1 MRQMLATVRT
11 AKNSNPRVAVI
22 GVGHEQRG
30 DDAVGLITARHLRG
44 CETILVIEGGSAP
57 ENVTGAVRAFS
68 PNVVLFI
75 DAAQLDLEAGAVRW
89 LDAEAV
95 SGLSASTHTLPLRL
109 VAQYLQAMTGC
120 EVALIGIQPAQNA
133 LDAPLSPV
141 VADAASQVA
150 AAVQSALCGG

>member
-1 MRQMLATVRT
+1 MLAAVRT
-11 AKNSNPRVAVI
+11 AKKSNPRVAVI

-30 DDAVGLITARHLRG
+30 DDAVGLVTARHLRG
-44 CETILVIEGGSAP
+44 CETIRVIEGGSAP

-68 PNVVLFI
+68 PDVVLFI
-75 DAAQLDLEAGAVRW
+75 DAAQLDLDAGTIRW
-89 LDAEAV
+89 LDADAV
-95 SGLSASTHTLPLRL
+95 RGLSASTHTLPLRL

-150 AAVQSALCGG
+150 AAVQSALCG